1 MAAISEERINLSK
14 AARLKLSSETKV
26 AQTQQFNIHCIRPGT
41 LKLVDF
47 AETKALFLPMAENF
61 SSHRILTSPS
71 QKERHPDGGRG
82 QQNKSVLLFLQLL
95 NYQATPTREKEGR
108 QTRARR
114 SRLQVSFPAHEL
126 GGCST
131 RFIKYKNK
139 KKNYLSG
146 CLRAAVSRLGLT

>member
-1 MAAISEERINLSK
+1 MAAISEERINLSR

-82 QQNKSVLLFLQLL
+82 KQISSTLPSAAKLPSHSDAREREANSGKAKPTPSIVSGPRTWRLLDAF
-95 NYQATPTREKEGR
+95 
-108 QTRARR
+108 
-114 SRLQVSFPAHEL
+114 H
-126 GGCST
+126 
-131 RFIKYKNK
+131 KNK
-139 KKNYLSG
+139 KKITSRGVSG
-146 CLRAAVSRLGLT
+146 QPSRGSA